1 MNKMANKKKSNK
13 NLKPKLTPEEM
24 AEFEKQRK
32 NLLKSSYMMDY
43 TEKKLIK
50 NKGFGK
56 INAFVDG
63 NRLNPKLV
71 SNRDES
77 NTNYLKK
84 SQAVLSKSKT
94 GISTYQ
100 YEFCGLKPKKNIRT
114 KSTG

>member
-1 MNKMANKKKSNK
+1 MATKKNQK
-13 NLKPKLTPEEM
+13 NCLKLKLSPEEM
-24 AEFEKQRK
+24 AEFEKQNK
-32 NLLKSSYMMDY
+32 NLLKSSYMIDY
-43 TEKKLIK
+43 TEKKLYK

-71 SNRDES
+71 SNRNQS

-100 YEFCGLKPKKNIRT
+100 YEFCGLKPKKNVRT